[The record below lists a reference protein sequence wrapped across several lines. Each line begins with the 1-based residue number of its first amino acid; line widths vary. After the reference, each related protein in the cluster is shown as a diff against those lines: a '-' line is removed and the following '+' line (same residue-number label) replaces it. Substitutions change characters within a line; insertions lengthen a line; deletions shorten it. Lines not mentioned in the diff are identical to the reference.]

1 MKELV
6 RTNGWERRITNSLR
20 INKDNEN
27 FPQLSDY
34 GIIRSDFDDY
44 VVEKQYLLD
53 RLENRKS
60 SFVVPGAILILPVI
74 IISIFTD
81 SVLGLFSGVAA
92 GIVLAGSYIIAL
104 NSIDK
109 HNLHKMYDEKI
120 EKYIEDIL
128 NF

>member
-20 INKDNEN
+20 TNKDNEN
-27 FPQLSDY
+27 FPQLADY
-34 GIIRSDFDDY
+34 GITRSDFDDY

-81 SVLGLFSGVAA
+81 SVLGLFSGMAA
-92 GIVLAGSYIIAL
+92 GIVLAGSYIITL
-104 NSIDK
+104 NSVDK

>member
-6 RTNGWERRITNSLR
+6 RVNGWERRITNA
-20 INKDNEN
+20 IKANKDNDK
-27 FPQLSDY
+27 FPTLEEY
-34 GIIRSDFDDY
+34 GITRNDFDDY

-53 RLENRKS
+53 RLEDRKS

-74 IISIFTD
+74 VISMFTD
-81 SVLGLFSGVAA
+81 SVIGLFSGVAA
-92 GIVLAGSYIIAL
+92 GVVLAGGYMFTM

-109 HNLHKMYDEKI
+109 RNLRKMHDAKI
-120 EKYIEDIL
+120 EQYISDIL